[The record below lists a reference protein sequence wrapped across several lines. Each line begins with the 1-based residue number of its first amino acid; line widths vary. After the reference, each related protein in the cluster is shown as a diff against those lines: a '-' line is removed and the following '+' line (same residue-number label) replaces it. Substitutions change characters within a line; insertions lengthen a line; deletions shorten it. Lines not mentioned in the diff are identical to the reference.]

1 MLGRTLA
8 GPVAIVNAYAT
19 GEAIPL
25 EERKF
30 INYNGCMKALDNV
43 SIVLKDTKHAANI
56 GAAARAMMN
65 MGLSRLVLVDPPE
78 DRLGDARKLA
88 AGAEAV
94 LDGAEVHSTLAD
106 ALRGQNLVVG
116 TSRHPGKLRRNIR
129 TPHAVAAGLIPLL
142 GHNKISIV
150 FGNEV
155 NGLENDDLKLCSEIV
170 AIPSS
175 DRFPSLNLSHA
186 VMVIAYE
193 LFIASRTPAE
203 QTDADLAAH
212 EDLELFYAHL
222 QRTLVTI
229 GFLDAEQPDRMMFS
243 LRQLFG
249 RARPD
254 SRDVKV
260 LRGILNAFE
269 AACRRPNF

>member
-1 MLGRTLA
+1 M
-8 GPVAIVNAYAT
+8 
-19 GEAIPL
+19 IPL
-25 EERKF
+25 EQRRP
-30 INYNGCMKALDNV
+30 INYNGGMEALDNV

-56 GAAARAMMN
+56 GSVARAMMN

-78 DRLGDARKLA
+78 DRPGEARRLA

-94 LDGAEVHSTLAD
+94 LDSAEVHATLAD
-106 ALRGQNLVVG
+106 ALRGQTLVVG
-116 TSRHPGKLRRNIR
+116 TSRHPGRLRRNIR
-129 TPHAVAAGLIPLL
+129 TPRAMAAGLMPLL
-142 GHNKISIV
+142 GRNKVSIV

-193 LFIASRTPAE
+193 LFLEARAPGEKADAE
-203 QTDADLAAH
+203 LAAH

-222 QRTLVTI
+222 QRTLVTV
-229 GFLDAEQPDRMMFS
+229 GFLDPEQPDRMMFS

-254 SRDVKV
+254 TRDVQV
-260 LRGILNAFE
+260 LRGILHAFE
-269 AACRRPNF
+269 AACKRPNF